1 MKFNIHRKLLYALG
15 LFIFWPNVS
24 KAATVSPINT
34 SDTAWM
40 LVASVLVISMTP
52 VGLGLFYGGM
62 VRSKNIL
69 NTIGMS
75 FLAFALTSIVWVV
88 FGYSLAFAPN
98 GSDFIG
104 TFKYILLNNISINS
118 AIYHIPVFLYCAFQL
133 AFAGVTVA
141 LISGAVIERIKFSS
155 WLILCVLWLI
165 FVYVP
170 IAHWVWGGGFLQKLG
185 VLDFAGGSVVETNSG
200 ISALVL
206 SLMVG
211 KRKDFKKA
219 IISPSSIA
227 LAVIGAGFLW
237 VGWFGFNAGSAISAN
252 GLAAWAFLSTNTA
265 AAAGA
270 LSWMSAEWY
279 VQKHPT
285 MLGAAS
291 GAIAGLV
298 AITPACGFVNVG
310 ASIVIGA
317 IGGILSWFGVT
328 YLKHKFV
335 YDDSLDVFGVHGLNG
350 IWGLFATGLFATSK
364 IGSANGLFYGNIR
377 QIFVQLFAIF
387 ITIVYAGTMTFVVA
401 KLTSFLTNG
410 LRVDEEEEQK
420 GLDIATHTEKG
431 FDL

>member
-1 MKFNIHRKLLYALG
+1 MKFNIYIKSFCALG
-15 LFIFWPNVS
+15 FFTFWPSVS
-24 KAATVSPINT
+24 VAATHSNINT

-40 LVASVLVISMTP
+40 LVASALVISMTP

-75 FLAFALTSIVWVV
+75 FLAFALTSIVWVTI
-88 FGYSLAFAPN
+88 GYSLAFAPN

-104 TFKYILLNNISINS
+104 TFKYILLNNITINS
-118 AIYHIPVFLYCAFQL
+118 EIYHIPTFLYCTFQL

-155 WLILCVLWLI
+155 WLILCVLWVI

-206 SLMVG
+206 SLIVG

-252 GLAAWAFLSTNTA
+252 GLAAYAFLSTNTA

-285 MLGAAS
+285 MLGGAS

-310 ASIVIGA
+310 ASIVIGT

-328 YLKHKFV
+328 YLKHKLV

-350 IWGLFATGLFATSK
+350 IWGLVATGLFATSK
-364 IGSANGLFYGNIR
+364 IGNSNGLFYGNTR

-387 ITIVYAGTMTFVVA
+387 VTIVYAGTMTFVLA
-401 KLTSFLTNG
+401 KLTSFVTNG
-410 LRVDEEEEQK
+410 LRVDDEEEQK

-431 FDL
+431 FDI

>member
-1 MKFNIHRKLLYALG
+1 MKVNIYRKVLYALG

-24 KAATVSPINT
+24 KAATLSINT

-118 AIYHIPVFLYCAFQL
+118 AIYHIPVFLYCVFQL

-252 GLAAWAFLSTNTA
+252 GLAAWAFLLTNTA

-364 IGSANGLFYGNIR
+364 IGSTNGLFYGNIR

-387 ITIVYAGTMTFVVA
+387 ITIVYAGTMTFIVT